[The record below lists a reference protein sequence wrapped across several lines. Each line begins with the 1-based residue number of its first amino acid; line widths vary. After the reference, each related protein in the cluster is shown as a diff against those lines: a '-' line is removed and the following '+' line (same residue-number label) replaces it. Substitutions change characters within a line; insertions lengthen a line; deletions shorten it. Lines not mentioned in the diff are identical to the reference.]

1 MKILCCLILTSS
13 AIAQLN
19 LLLMSFVINQ
29 EHQQIQQNRPLIRYV
44 MMKKTTERKT
54 ARRFYW
60 VKKDRTSVWWDKL
73 LTNEV
78 PEC

>member
-1 MKILCCLILTSS
+1 MR
-13 AIAQLN
+13 
-19 LLLMSFVINQ
+19 FVINQ

-54 ARRFYW
+54 TRRFYW
-60 VKKDRTSVWWDKL
+60 VKKDRASVWWDKL

-78 PEC
+78 PECE